1 MLQTVLINSPFCG
14 TLFSDNLRFINWEG
28 HAEGTHG
35 GISRV
40 VRDCARED
48 VVVEACGNSP
58 DVLFAEDI
66 VRLLDE
72 GAQGGHGYLFARK
85 VDVSLDPRIHELMTC
100 WHSDNRSGT
109 SGETTGNGAGTH
121 MYPPPPMTHMYPPPP
136 MTTGNGA
143 GTSGD
148 TEARRH
154 SSIEMYDNDVAR
166 HEAHARHTPRHTP
179 AYPRGHDSSPATLQA
194 LPKRC
199 QCVRGGEQP
208 SFRCQ

>member
-1 MLQTVLINSPFCG
+1 MLINSPFCG

-66 VRLLDE
+66 VRL
-72 GAQGGHGYLFARK
+72 
-85 VDVSLDPRIHELMTC
+85 
-100 WHSDNRSGT
+100 RSGT

-121 MYPPPPMTHMYPPPP
+121 MYPPPPMTHMYAPPP

-148 TEARRH
+148 TH
-154 SSIEMYDNDVAR
+154 SLTHS
-166 HEAHARHTPRHTP
+166 HTHTLTHTQETQRP
-179 AYPRGHDSSPATLQA
+179 ADA
-194 LPKRC
+194 
-199 QCVRGGEQP
+199 VV
-208 SFRCQ
+208 

>member
-1 MLQTVLINSPFCG
+1 MQTVLINSPFCG

-66 VRLLDE
+66 VRL
-72 GAQGGHGYLFARK
+72 
-85 VDVSLDPRIHELMTC
+85 
-100 WHSDNRSGT
+100 RSGT

-143 GTSGD
+143 GTHMYPPPPTTHMYPPPPMTTGNGAGTSGD
-148 TEARRH
+148 THSLTHSHTHTLTHTQETRR
-154 SSIEMYDNDVAR
+154 
-166 HEAHARHTPRHTP
+166 P
-179 AYPRGHDSSPATLQA
+179 ADA
-194 LPKRC
+194 
-199 QCVRGGEQP
+199 VV
-208 SFRCQ
+208 